1 MSVKGMI
8 RSIMWTE
15 LKEAIEKDFP
25 DVEVTLIAPPAINE
39 FVKKNADHITKMSG
53 VDNATA

>member
-1 MSVKGMI
+1 
-8 RSIMWTE
+8 MWTE

-39 FVKKNADHITKMSG
+39 FVKKNADHITKLSG